1 MLSAISTGK
10 YLLNFYRKE
19 TTEMARNRY
28 DMDEVLEDSFDLG
41 QLKRLAGYI
50 KPYRKPMAL
59 VILLMLSSSALTML
73 VPIFFQRIMDYS
85 IPDKDM
91 QSIYLYCGLTLL
103 IALYSAFA
111 LRIKIKNMSVI
122 GQNIIHDLRYDL
134 FCHLQELPFS
144 YYDDRP
150 HGKIQVRVV
159 NYVNSLS
166 DLLSNGI
173 VNTFTDLCN
182 LIFIIIFMFIEDV
195 RLTLICLCGLP
206 LLALVIIFIK
216 KRQRRAWQIQSN
228 KQSNLNAYIAE
239 SINGIRVTQSFV
251 REQENTGIFNHLSR
265 SYRSSWMRAVK
276 FNFTMWP
283 SIDIISTLTTS
294 FVYVLGVR
302 WILAP
307 DATLTVGVLIAFT
320 AYISRFWQ
328 PINTLAGFYNSLLT
342 AISYL
347 ERIFETIDEPV
358 LVKDAPDAVPMPPI
372 HGEITF
378 ENVSFSYE
386 EGHRILDNIN
396 FTAHQGETYAIVG
409 PTGAGKTTI
418 VNLISRFYNVDSG
431 RVLIDGVDISK
442 VTLRSLRTQ
451 MGIMMQDSFI
461 FAGTIMDNIRY
472 GNMTATDEEVI
483 RAAKTVCAH
492 DFIMEMENGYQTEV
506 NERGSRLSAGQR
518 QLISFARALL
528 ANPRILILDEATSS
542 IDTETEILLQK
553 GLNELLKGRT
563 SFIIAHRLSTIKN
576 ADCIM
581 YVDKGAI
588 LEKGNH
594 DELMQEKGE
603 YYRLYMS
610 QFDFLKKA

>member
-1 MLSAISTGK
+1 
-10 YLLNFYRKE
+10 
-19 TTEMARNRY
+19 MARNRY
-28 DMDEVLEDSFDLG
+28 DVDEVLEDSFDIN

-50 KPYRKPMAL
+50 KPYRKQMIFV
-59 VILLMLSSSALTML
+59 VILMLSSSALTML
-73 VPIFFQRIMDYS
+73 IPTFMQKIMDVS
-85 IPDKDM
+85 IPNEDM
-91 QSIYLYCGLTLL
+91 KSICIYAALTLL
-103 IALYSAFA
+103 IALYSALA
-111 LRIKIKNMSVI
+111 LRMKIRYMSSI
-122 GQNIIHDLRYDL
+122 GQNIVHDLRSDI
-134 FCHLQELPFS
+134 FCHLQKLPFS

-182 LIFIIIFMFIEDV
+182 LFFILIFMLALDV
-195 RLTLICLCGLP
+195 KLTLVCLCGLP
-206 LLALVIIFIK
+206 LLALVIVFIK
-216 KRQRRAWQIQSN
+216 RRQRRAWQIQSN

-239 SINGIRVTQSFV
+239 SINGIRITQSFV
-251 REQENTGIFNHLSR
+251 REKENTGIFNRLST
-265 SYRSSWMRAVK
+265 SYRSAWMRAVV
-276 FNFTMWP
+276 FNFTLWP
-283 SIDIISTLTTS
+283 SIDIISTATTS
-294 FVYVLGVR
+294 LIYVLGVKM
-302 WILAP
+302 ILDP
-307 DATLTVGVLIAFT
+307 ESVLTTGILIAFT
-320 AYISRFWQ
+320 SYIGRFWQ
-328 PINTLAGFYNSLLT
+328 PINTLASFYNSLLT
-342 AISYL
+342 AVSYL
-347 ERIFETIDEPV
+347 ERIFETIDEPIK
-358 LVKDAPDAVPMPPI
+358 VKDAPDATPMPPI
-372 HGEITF
+372 NGEITF

-386 EGHRILDNIN
+386 EGHKILDSIN
-396 FTAHQGETYAIVG
+396 FTAKQGETYAIVG

-431 RVLIDGVDISK
+431 RVLIDDVDISK
-442 VTLRSLRTQ
+442 VQLHSLRTQ

-472 GNMTATDEEVI
+472 GNMDASDEDVI

-581 YVDKGAI
+581 YIDKGAI

-594 DELMQEKGE
+594 DELLAQKGE

-610 QFDFLKKA
+610 QFDFLKAE